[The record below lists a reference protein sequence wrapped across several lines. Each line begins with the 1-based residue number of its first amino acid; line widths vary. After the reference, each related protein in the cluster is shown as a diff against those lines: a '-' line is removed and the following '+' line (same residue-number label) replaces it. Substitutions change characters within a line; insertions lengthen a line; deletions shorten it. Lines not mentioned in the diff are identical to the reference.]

1 MKLRIPRDELK
12 VGMFIERAVL
22 EVEGKSKTKV
32 DFINNILIDSQEKLK
47 ELKSKNIKYLII
59 DTAKEL
65 KEEPQQAPHPQPEP
79 IVEEFVEPELPKE
92 ELLESF
98 EEKEKD
104 KTKARAL
111 VPFEEELHIARE
123 VKTEAVKNVKK
134 MLQDAAVGKS
144 FDTEPARQQVND
156 MVKSIFRNKDALIS
170 LTRLK
175 SFDEYTFMHSVNVT
189 VLSIALAR
197 ELKFPKE
204 QIDLIGLG
212 GMLHDIGKVKVP
224 EKILNKPGKLTPE
237 ERLEIQKH
245 TTFGYNLLKVRQDIP
260 EISML
265 IAYEHHERADGTGYP
280 CGKKLS
286 ELQQGS
292 LISNVTDVYDA
303 LTSARVYKP
312 GMPPPYALSF
322 IKARAETEFC
332 SEYVDK
338 FIEVIGIFPVGSVV
352 EFNTGQVGIVKEIN
366 RDNLF
371 EPSVLVVMNAQRQRL
386 GAGRLIDPSK
396 YPGGGLKII
405 RYHDPADLGIIVS
418 EYLDLSESRI

>member
-65 KEEPQQAPHPQPEP
+65 KEEPPQAPHPQPEP

-104 KTKARAL
+104 RTKAGAL

-134 MLQDAAVGKS
+134 MLQDAAIGKS

-245 TTFGYNLLKVRQDIP
+245 TTFGYDLLKARQDIP

-280 CGKKLS
+280 CGKKLA